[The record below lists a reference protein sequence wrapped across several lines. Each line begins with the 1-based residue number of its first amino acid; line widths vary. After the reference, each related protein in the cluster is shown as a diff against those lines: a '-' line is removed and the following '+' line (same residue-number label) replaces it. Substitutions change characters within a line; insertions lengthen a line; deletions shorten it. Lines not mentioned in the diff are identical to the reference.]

1 MAATAYEE
9 TTRAGLT
16 GARYPGGGALCGLS
30 AWHLRDR
37 LCLSQN
43 RLPSSHIS
51 ALAVNDIEG
60 LDLAL
65 SRCSALRH
73 TARTGSRCRRHAGE
87 PRREGAES
95 QFLRCAH
102 PGATVS
108 KLGSRRRRFPRPM
121 RFPQDFPCFS
131 EYVQPNPESD
141 DQIEYAQPGCG

>member
-1 MAATAYEE
+1 MKYGACRVFILSHPLQRRNHGRQIQVQKSPPVAATAHEE
-9 TTRAGLT
+9 TTGAGLT

-43 RLPSSHIS
+43 RLPSGHIS

-65 SRCSALRH
+65 SRCSVLRH
-73 TARTGSRCRRHAGE
+73 TARSGSHCRRHAGE

-95 QFLRCAH
+95 EYVKCAH
-102 PGATVS
+102 PGAT
-108 KLGSRRRRFPRPM
+108 
-121 RFPQDFPCFS
+121 
-131 EYVQPNPESD
+131 
-141 DQIEYAQPGCG
+141 I